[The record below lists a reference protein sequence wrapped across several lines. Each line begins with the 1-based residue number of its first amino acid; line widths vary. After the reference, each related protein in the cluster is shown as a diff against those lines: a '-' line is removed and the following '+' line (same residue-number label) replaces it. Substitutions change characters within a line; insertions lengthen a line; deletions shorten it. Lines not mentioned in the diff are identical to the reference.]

1 MENQSHLTPQGSENE
16 PKTEADKR
24 RARIEELLEKQ
35 KVRDEKIEE
44 IEAKIAELKTILE
57 QMQKEEQVVKIRKE
71 HLDPEIE
78 ALIDNL
84 KVGIQS
90 FADNTPGL
98 HNFKNSEMSFED
110 TRGFAGYERHRK
122 TRVYIN
128 PESIETLPEER
139 KIEIIEQL
147 PNQNLP
153 VKKYPKIEGEIF
165 ALDPT
170 VKYVEKRSK
179 LEEKN
184 NPYFVYIKPNY
195 FIDTRGGV
203 FSVLI
208 QFEKKHTDILNLE
221 VLEKFRIKFDDY
233 INSLYIKEKDST
245 LESYYK
251 KETINKI
258 KTGEITNEAKEEA
271 KRILKEV
278 VLEYE
283 NKDAIQAPVKTE
295 IEDKKNSEEKQEI
308 LENSIEQKQVFSAS
322 EIEVGVK
329 LDEKLK
335 NETFK
340 IESTTNPHEYTFSLD
355 NEGYRVKGFH
365 TPLLMVAKV
374 KGKKQGED
382 TFYKKEDLRQKP
394 GIVEIK
400 NGVITKIIKQLEIQ
414 FLPEGKTEEPKIETK
429 RDGRE
434 NYEGWETRYN
444 HDIEEGGTMKITKET
459 KIQTSRS
466 LYELKVKENKMVLFV
481 IESKDTASVL
491 IQYGMEDFETVFNGK
506 YEDRKELY
514 KTNLIKTV
522 RPAKF
527 RKEGDLW
534 VLEEKGEV
542 EYIK

>member
-1 MENQSHLTPQGSENE
+1 MENQSHLTTQGSENG
-16 PKTEADKR
+16 PKTEAEIR
-24 RARIEELLEKQ
+24 QARIKELLENQ
-35 KVRDEKIEE
+35 EERTQKIEE
-44 IEAKIAELKTILE
+44 IENEIKKLKAILVE
-57 QMQKEEQVVKIRKE
+57 MQKAEQGVKIRKE
-71 HLDPEIE
+71 NLDPEIE

-84 KVGIQS
+84 KIGIQS
-90 FADNTPGL
+90 FEDNTPGI
-98 HNFKNSEMSFED
+98 HDFKKSDISFKD
-110 TRGFAGYERHRK
+110 TRGFAGYERHRE

-128 PESIETLPEER
+128 PESIESLPKER
-139 KIEIIEQL
+139 KTETIKQL

-153 VKKYPKIEGEIF
+153 LIKYPKIEGEIF
-165 ALDPT
+165 GLDPT
-170 VKYVEKRSK
+170 VKYVQTINK

-184 NPYFVYIKPNY
+184 NPYFIYIKPNY
-195 FIDTRGGV
+195 SIDNRGGV

-208 QFEKKHTDILNLE
+208 QFKKNHTDILNLE
-221 VLEKFRIKFDDY
+221 VLEKFRIKFNEY
-233 INSLYIKEKDST
+233 VNNLFIKEKDST

-283 NKDAIQAPVKTE
+283 NKDAIQEPVEQE
-295 IEDKKNSEEKQEI
+295 IQDNKNSEEKQEI
-308 LENSIEQKQVFSAS
+308 PENSIEQKQVFSTN

-340 IESTTNPHEYTFSLD
+340 IESTTNPNEYTFSLD
-355 NEGYRVKGFH
+355 NEGYRVKGFY
-365 TPLLMVAKV
+365 TPLLMVANV

-382 TFYKKEDLRQKP
+382 IFYKKEDLRQEP

-414 FLPEGKTEEPKIETK
+414 FLPEDKKEEPKPKPK

-434 NYEGWETRYN
+434 NYEGWETWYN

-481 IESKDTASVL
+481 IESENIKTTIMYYQKEEFKSL
-491 IQYGMEDFETVFNGK
+491 FNAPDLSGQK
-506 YEDRKELY
+506 YSEIKS
-514 KTNLIKTV
+514 IKTV